1 MAFSSRDKIAL
12 LASLGLG
19 VIFGY
24 LALLAPYAGLLIG
37 GFYSFGIIP
46 LVVFY
51 IADQRRVLVWQV
63 CVISLALALGVE
75 RVFSGPFRDDY
86 KGTIE
91 FTFVSW
97 IAVSVFSC
105 PTPLYLYLK
114 QKREQKSFWIQF
126 FLLGGLLLGLFSSL
140 WGDPFIV
147 VSLEIVWTLAWFVRF
162 AWEYRIAANQDVP
175 RKAVRV
181 GLVALI
187 LVSSIPILTV
197 LLFKQQSFRRAMAQ
211 GHYRTA
217 RWLVA
222 RGADVNGL
230 DSFGEP
236 ALAAAAWKGDANGVD
251 ALISMG
257 AKVDLEQKGQF
268 RGLWPSG
275 TALAVAGTG
284 GRTEICESL
293 LAAGA
298 DVNRKNQYGNTPL
311 LVALTHGNIRCVPTM
326 LDYGADVNVRDALG
340 ETPLMLVSQWDPRDP
355 TARHVLEELLARG
368 GDVTAKD
375 DKGQTAEDWA
385 VLYHRKEL
393 AERFRKIR
401 ESRAEK

>member
-1 MAFSSRDKIAL
+1 MTFSPRDKIAL
-12 LASLGLG
+12 PAAIGLG
-19 VIFGY
+19 VVFGY
-24 LALLAPYAGLLIG
+24 VIHQAPYAALLVG
-37 GFYSFGIIP
+37 GFYALGIIP

-63 CVISLALALGVE
+63 CVISLVLSLVVE
-75 RVFSGPFRDDY
+75 DIFSGPLRDNP
-86 KGTIE
+86 KETLE
-91 FTFVSW
+91 FAFGFW
-97 IAVSVFSC
+97 IAGSVFSC
-105 PTPLYLYLK
+105 PTPLFLYLK
-114 QKREQKSFWIQF
+114 HIKGRKSFWVQF
-126 FLLGGLLLGLFSSL
+126 FLPGGLLLGLVLSL

-162 AWEYRIAANQDVP
+162 AWECRIAVDRDVP
-175 RKAVRV
+175 RKAARV
-181 GLVALI
+181 ALVAFI
-187 LVSSIPILTV
+187 LVSSIPILSV
-197 LLFKQQSFRRAMAQ
+197 LLFKQQAFRRAMAQ

-217 RWLVA
+217 GWLVA

-257 AKVDLEQKGQF
+257 AKVDLEQRGQF

-284 GRTEICESL
+284 GRTEICKSL

-298 DVNRKNQYGNTPL
+298 DVNKKNQYGNTPL
-311 LVALTHGNIRCVPTM
+311 LVALTHGDIRCVPAM
-326 LDYGADVNVRDALG
+326 LEYGADVNVRDVLG

-355 TARHVLEELLARG
+355 TAHHVVEELLAKG
-368 GDVTAKD
+368 GDVMVRD

-393 AERFRKIR
+393 AERFRKMK
-401 ESRAEK
+401 ESKGGK